1 MKINMRWLGVW
12 FMTVAGGLHAGAIS
26 GRVTGVDGP
35 SVVYLEAAAG
45 KSFPVPDEHYIM
57 DQRSLRFIPHVL
69 VVPAGATVDF
79 LNSDTVP
86 HNIYWPGISGD
97 KTLRHNLGTW
107 PTGPLDKA
115 QGLKRSFK
123 FDTPGVVPLLC
134 NRHGGMA
141 AFVVVAPTPYFAQT
155 DAQGNF
161 KIAGVPEGK
170 YTVTAWH
177 ERAKTQSKPV
187 ALGVDAVVSFAL
199 SQ

>member
-1 MKINMRWLGVW
+1 MRRFGV
-12 FMTVAGGLHAGAIS
+12 VLLAVVGGVQAGTIS
-26 GRVTGVDGP
+26 GRVAGATSP
-35 SVVYLEAAAG
+35 SVVYLEAIAG
-45 KSFPVPDEHYIM
+45 RSFPVPDQHYVM

-86 HNIYWPGISGD
+86 HNIYWPAISGD
-97 KTLRHNLGTW
+97 KTLRHNMGTW
-107 PTGPLDKA
+107 PTGPLGRA

-123 FDTPGVVPLLC
+123 FETPGVVPLLC
-134 NRHGGMA
+134 DRHGGMS

-155 DAQGNF
+155 DDQGNF
-161 KIAGVPEGK
+161 KIAGVPEGN

-177 ERAKTQSKPV
+177 ERLKTQSKPV
-187 ALGVDAVVSFAL
+187 TLGTDARVDFTL